1 MAMFSLIQ
9 FDIGRQAHLANGGGT
24 LGNPVDETV
33 GIALLKRIATKDR
46 KAFEEFYYLY
56 AEGFG
61 RFLMKMLKQHEWVD
75 EAVNDVMLTIW
86 QTADR
91 YDPEKGRLSTWLF
104 GIAHNK
110 GLKQLERNGR
120 YREESLEDYPVE
132 ADSDEVAVDVSY
144 GSAIPSNSG
153 PEREV
158 MGWELGDALSLAFEK
173 LSPDHQAVIELCFT
187 EDFTYQEIAD
197 IMGCPLN
204 TVKTRLFHA
213 RKRLAEM
220 LAHKGFSLSDQVKMG
235 I

>member
-1 MAMFSLIQ
+1 
-9 FDIGRQAHLANGGGT
+9 
-24 LGNPVDETV
+24 LGNPVDEKV
-33 GIALLKRIATKDR
+33 GIALLKRVVAKDR

-86 QTADR
+86 QIADR
-91 YDPEKGRLSTWLF
+91 YDPERGRLSTWLF

-110 GLKQLERNGR
+110 GLKLLERNRR

-132 ADSDEVAVDVSY
+132 IDRDEETVDSSY
-144 GSAIPSNSG
+144 GSAIPSNSE
-153 PEREV
+153 PERVV
-158 MGWELGDALSLAFEK
+158 MGWELGDAMSWAFEK
-173 LSPDHQAVIELCFT
+173 LSPDHQAVIELCFS

-197 IMGCPLN
+197 IMDCPLN
-204 TVKTRLFHA
+204 TMKTRLFHA

-220 LAHKGFSLSDQVKMG
+220 LARKGFSLSDQVKME

>member
-1 MAMFSLIQ
+1 LI
-9 FDIGRQAHLANGGGT
+9 FGSTVYRDLGGT
-24 LGNPVDETV
+24 LGKLVDENV
-33 GIALLKRIATKDR
+33 GISLLKRITEKDH

-86 QTADR
+86 QLADR

-110 GLKQLERNGR
+110 GLKILERNGR
-120 YREESLEDYPVE
+120 YREESLDDYAVEIDNNEDL
-132 ADSDEVAVDVSY
+132 VDGSY
-144 GSAIPSNSG
+144 GSVTMSNSE
-153 PEREV
+153 PERVV
-158 MGWELGDALSLAFEK
+158 MGWELGDAMSWAFDK
-173 LSPDHQAVIELCFT
+173 LSHDHQTVIELCFT
-187 EDFTYQEIAD
+187 EDFTYLEIAD
-197 IMGCPLN
+197 IIDCPIN

-220 LAHKGFSLSDQVKMG
+220 LARKGFSLSDQVK
-235 I
+235 IEV